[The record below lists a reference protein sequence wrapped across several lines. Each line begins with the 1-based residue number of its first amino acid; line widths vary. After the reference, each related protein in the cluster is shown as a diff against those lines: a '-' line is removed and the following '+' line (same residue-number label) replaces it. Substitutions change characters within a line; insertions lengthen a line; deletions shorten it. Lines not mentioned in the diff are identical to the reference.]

1 MANYFVKLR
10 YYPGD
15 PLEEMKEEDLE
26 GLEKDHGVTISY
38 EKIESREMKD
48 GLLME
53 NTLDKRIEDI
63 SQEVITVSSDRETN
77 FSNCI
82 RALYKKK
89 ISRYIILR
97 LNKSWAWISIQSLRR
112 TIRST
117 TWPSRLMDSIWPS

>member
-82 RALYKKK
+82 RALYKKYRCPRTPYSLLGSNDAGQK
-89 ISRYIILR
+89 IA
-97 LNKSWAWISIQSLRR
+97 KG
-112 TIRST
+112 
-117 TWPSRLMDSIWPS
+117 LMNTYGGW